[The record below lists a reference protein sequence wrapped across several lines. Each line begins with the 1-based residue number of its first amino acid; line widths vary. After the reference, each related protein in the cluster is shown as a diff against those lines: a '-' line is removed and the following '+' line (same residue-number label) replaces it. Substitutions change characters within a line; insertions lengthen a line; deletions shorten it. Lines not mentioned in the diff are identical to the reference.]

1 MGTNADNAMSIEQRT
16 AVSKVRVA
24 ADNYRIARDTLER
37 QLRDELTLKLQ
48 ALMAVRDNEV
58 RIAYAVGVKK
68 ATLKRAIGSKDHAT
82 LQNIISIG
90 GAIGLPE
97 SEMITWNGVE
107 AFTVNFVDYLG
118 SRIYGRVYCEVVFN
132 EHDSPVGFDVVGG
145 DTDDPIREL
154 IERTTGANDFTVYEA
169 IVNALGQ

>member
-1 MGTNADNAMSIEQRT
+1 MGTNADSTMSIEQRT

-24 ADNYRIARDTLER
+24 SDNYRIARDTLER
-37 QLRDELTLKLQ
+37 QLRDELTQKLQ

-58 RIAYAVGVKK
+58 RIAYSMGVKK

-90 GAIGLPE
+90 GAVGLPE
-97 SEMITWNGVE
+97 SEMISWNGVS

-118 SRIYGRVYCEVVFN
+118 ARIYGRLFCEVVFD
-132 EHDSPVGFDVVGG
+132 EADVPTGFDVIGS

-154 IERTTGANDFTVYEA
+154 IERTTGSNDFTVYEA
-169 IVNALGQ
+169 IVNAIG

>member
-1 MGTNADNAMSIEQRT
+1 MGTNADSAMSIEQRT
-16 AVSKVRVA
+16 AVSKVRIA

-58 RIAYAVGVKK
+58 RIAYAIGVKK

-90 GAIGLPE
+90 GAVGLPE
-97 SEMITWNGVE
+97 SEMVTWTGVGV
-107 AFTVNFVDYLG
+107 FTVNFVDYSG
-118 SRIYGRVYCEVVFN
+118 SRVYGRLFCQVVFD
-132 EHDSPVGFDVVGG
+132 ERDTAVGFEVVGG
-145 DTDDPIREL
+145 DVDDPIREL
-154 IERTTGANDFTVYEA
+154 VERTTGANDFTVYET
-169 IVNALGQ
+169 IVNAIG

>member
-1 MGTNADNAMSIEQRT
+1 MGTNADSAMSIEQRT
-16 AVSKVRVA
+16 AVSKVRIA

-37 QLRDELTLKLQ
+37 QLRDELMLKLQ

-58 RIAYAVGVKK
+58 RIAYAMGVKK

-90 GAIGLPE
+90 GAVGLPE

-107 AFTVNFVDYLG
+107 TFTVNFVDYLG
-118 SRIYGRVYCEVVFN
+118 SRIYGSLVCNAVFS
-132 EHDSPVGFDVVGG
+132 EHDTPIGFEVPSG
-145 DTDDPIREL
+145 DSADPIWEL
-154 IERTTGANDFTVYEA
+154 LERTTGANDFTVYDL
-169 IVNALGQ
+169 IVNAIG

>member
-1 MGTNADNAMSIEQRT
+1 MGTNADSAMSIEQRT
-16 AVSKVRVA
+16 AVSKVRIA

-58 RIAYAVGVKK
+58 RIAYAIGVKK

-90 GAIGLPE
+90 GAVGLPE
-97 SEMITWNGVE
+97 SEMVTWNGVGV
-107 AFTVNFVDYLG
+107 FTVNFVDYLG
-118 SRIYGRVYCEVVFN
+118 SRIYGSLVCNVVFS
-132 EHDSPVGFDVVGG
+132 EDDTAVGFEVPSG
-145 DTDDPIREL
+145 DTADAIWEL
-154 IERTTGANDFTVYEA
+154 LEHTTGANDFTVYDL
-169 IVNALGQ
+169 IVNAIG

>member
-1 MGTNADNAMSIEQRT
+1 MSIEQRT

-24 ADNYRIARDTLER
+24 SDNYRIARDTLER
-37 QLRDELTLKLQ
+37 QLRDELTQKLQ

-58 RIAYAVGVKK
+58 RIAYAMGVKK

-90 GAIGLPE
+90 GAVGLPE
-97 SEMITWNGVE
+97 SEMISWNGVS

-118 SRIYGRVYCEVVFN
+118 ARIYGRLFCEVVFD
-132 EHDSPVGFDVVGG
+132 EADVPTGFDVIGS

-154 IERTTGANDFTVYEA
+154 IERTTGSNDFTVYEA
-169 IVNALGQ
+169 IVNAIG